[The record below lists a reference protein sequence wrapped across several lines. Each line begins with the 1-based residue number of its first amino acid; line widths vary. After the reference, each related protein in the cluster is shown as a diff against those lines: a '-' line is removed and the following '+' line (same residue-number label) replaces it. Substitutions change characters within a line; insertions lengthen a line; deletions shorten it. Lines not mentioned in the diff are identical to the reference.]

1 MKVKCPYCGSIE
13 VYNVY
18 SGENVEEDIPCG
30 INIVKYECECEDC
43 LESFDCVIHYA
54 IADVEYKKLDIYEC

>member
-18 SGENVEEDIPCG
+18 SGEKVEEDIPCG

-54 IADVEYKKLDIYEC
+54 IADVEYK

>member
-18 SGENVEEDIPCG
+18 SGENVEEDISCG
-30 INIVKYECECEDC
+30 INVVEYECECEDC
-43 LESFDCVIHYA
+43 LELCYSLCYRRCRV
-54 IADVEYKKLDIYEC
+54 

>member
-43 LESFDCVIHYA
+43 LESFNCVIHYD
-54 IADVEYKKLDIYEC
+54 IADVEYK

>member
-18 SGENVEEDIPCG
+18 SGENVEEDITCG
-30 INIVKYECECEDC
+30 INVVEYECECEDC

-54 IADVEYKKLDIYEC
+54 IADVEYK